1 MTYSKEYYDQ
11 VVADERD
18 LVFDSFT
25 RDDAWEFGSRMRA
38 AALEQALPI
47 VIGIQLGPQRVF
59 HTALDG
65 SSADNDG
72 WLERKT
78 AVATRYG
85 RSSMGVGE
93 LFRTKGQDFDTHG
106 RLDTTR
112 FAAHGGAF
120 PITVRGA
127 GVIGTV
133 GVSGLPQKE
142 DHAFVV
148 EQLRAYLAA
157 RG

>member
-1 MTYSKEYYDQ
+1 MTDSTEYYDQ
-11 VVADERD
+11 IVTDERD

-25 RDDAWEFGSRMRA
+25 REDAWALGSQMRA
-38 AALEQALPI
+38 AALERALPV
-47 VIGIQLGPQRVF
+47 VIGIQLGAQQVF
-59 HTALDG
+59 RTALDG

-78 AVATRYG
+78 AVAVRYG

-93 LFRTKGQDFDTHG
+93 LFRTKGQDFDTHA

-112 FAAHGGAF
+112 FAAHGGVF

-127 GVIGTV
+127 GVVGTV

-148 EQLRAYLAA
+148 EQLRTYLA